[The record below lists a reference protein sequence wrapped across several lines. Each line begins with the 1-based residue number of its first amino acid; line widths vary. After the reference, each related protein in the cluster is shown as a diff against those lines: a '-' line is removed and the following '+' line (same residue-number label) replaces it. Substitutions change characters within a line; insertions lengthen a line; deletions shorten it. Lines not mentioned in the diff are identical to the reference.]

1 MVVGLTVEKVSG
13 EFDVWAFGEF
23 QMVERFCHEVE
34 MNYLVVGGSSVGG
47 SAGVLESVG
56 GGDNSK

>member
-13 EFDVWAFGEF
+13 ELDVWAFGEF

-34 MNYLVVGGSSVGG
+34 MNHLVVGGSSVGG

-56 GGDNSK
+56 GDNSK